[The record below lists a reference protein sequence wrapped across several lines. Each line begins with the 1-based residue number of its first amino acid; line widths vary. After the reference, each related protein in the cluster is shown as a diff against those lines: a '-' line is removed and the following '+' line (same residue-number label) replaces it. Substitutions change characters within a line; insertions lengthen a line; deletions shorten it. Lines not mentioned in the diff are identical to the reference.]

1 MANRG
6 EHGGKRKGAGRRPKW
21 SHNFKLH
28 IGMLCQTQF
37 REAQKIAE
45 NRAIKELISEE
56 DLQTEFQRS
65 KIIPVPERSAWIK
78 SEEGDDYIASVE
90 AEIAMLNEIRGTG
103 SETNRLFQINTRP
116 PRGTR
121 KSIRDQ
127 IALEYSLTDNQVK
140 YIWDEYVKFER
151 KIKSET

>member
-56 DLQTEFQRS
+56 DLHTEFQKK
-65 KIIPVPERSAWIK
+65 KI
-78 SEEGDDYIASVE
+78 YQFLSVQLGLRARQE
-90 AEIAMLNEIRGTG
+90 KTILQ
-103 SETNRLFQINTRP
+103 L
-116 PRGTR
+116 
-121 KSIRDQ
+121 
-127 IALEYSLTDNQVK
+127 
-140 YIWDEYVKFER
+140 
-151 KIKSET
+151 